1 MLDLSTQPDFIA
13 EPDGTVA
20 DEAKGYTFRIDLLEN
35 MHQNW
40 VVETSIL
47 YFTNVRLWNAA
58 GGGKVQKSGLGFPEM
73 NS

>member
-1 MLDLSTQPDFIA
+1 MVDLSTQPDFIA

-58 GGGKVQKSGLGFPEM
+58 GGGRSKSQAWAFQK
-73 NS
+73 